1 MYQHWALAAIS
12 CCCESSVR
20 QSTQTRGIE
29 ISSLQSK
36 YLLIVINTRR
46 GETPYDLDSFI
57 LHCFS
62 FPTLEAA
69 ADVDILNDE
78 KIAF

>member
-12 CCCESSVR
+12 CCESSVR
-20 QSTQTRGIE
+20 QTRGIE